1 MECPHCGKSVNKVI
15 DSRPT
20 QDGIA
25 IRRRRQCLVCAGRF
39 NTFESTEGQLL
50 RILMRKDARPKSAI
64 ATVRAVGKSMANA
77 LKTLTEET
85 ENLIVK
91 VNELEKSRGKAAK
104 KFKHGAVAKVRAK
117 RKTGV
122 KNPPARKGRRLTDT
136 AQVLKVIKR
145 HKKGV
150 DLKKLRDRTGFQDD
164 KIRGIVSRACKT
176 GKIKRVSRG
185 VYIAA

>member
-1 MECPHCGKSVNKVI
+1 MECPHCGESVNKVI

-25 IRRRRQCLVCAGRF
+25 IRRRRQCLVCTGRF
-39 NTFESTEGQLL
+39 NTYESTEGQLV
-50 RILMRKDARPKSAI
+50 RILMRKDARPRSSI
-64 ATVRAVGKSMANA
+64 ASVRAVGESMANA

-91 VNELEKSRGKAAK
+91 VNEFEKSKGKAGK
-104 KFKHGAVAKVRAK
+104 KPKHRAVAKVRAK
-117 RKTGV
+117 RKEGMR
-122 KNPPARKGRRLTDT
+122 KPPARKARKLTDT
-136 AQVLKVIKR
+136 AQVLNVIKR

-150 DLKKLRDRTGFQDD
+150 DLKKLGHRTGFKDD